1 MDRKEKT
8 NIDKT
13 ENQECQ
19 KELDKRMEEVYELTA
34 KVLNP
39 KFTRR
44 RKKKK

>member
-1 MDRKEKT
+1 MNRKEKMDT
-8 NIDKT
+8 SKI
-13 ENQECQ
+13 ENKECQ